1 MTPELLLTTLEGV
14 LVLLFTMTGAIISV
28 IWKMFM
34 RMDARLTTLETS
46 MLPKEEFRGTRQDVL
61 DAIHR
66 VEDTVI
72 DRVDALDKR
81 VHALDLS
88 QQQDRLNIA
97 VLQALSRADPCPV
110 PNREGTD

>member
-14 LVLLFTMTGAIISV
+14 LVLLFTMTGAIIGV

-34 RMDARLTTLETS
+34 RMDARLTALETS

-66 VEDTVI
+66 VEDTVV

-81 VHALDLS
+81 VHELDIG
-88 QQQDRLNIA
+88 QQHARVDIA
-97 VLQALSRADPCPV
+97 VLQTLFRSDPCPV